1 MFIKIAVKKCILYN
15 IKWKS
20 VQNYVNNDFNY
31 VKYTAV
37 IIESRGRGNEGISRQ
52 SGVKKTPK
60 LNDNKILDCVNTTSD
75 FRCWLPMS
83 VSLTLLKEY
92 YNEKIKINPV

>member
-20 VQNYVNNDFNY
+20 IQNYVNNDFNY

-37 IIESRGRGNEGISRQ
+37 IIGF
-52 SGVKKTPK
+52 TA
-60 LNDNKILDCVNTTSD
+60 CVSNY
-75 FRCWLPMS
+75 FLMERAR
-83 VSLTLLKEY
+83 
-92 YNEKIKINPV
+92 